1 MHSEDLT
8 DRRSPASPPGGAPEP
23 SSANPGVAA
32 RRERLQADLLAAAEE
47 EAAAIVEEARR
58 EITVTVRR
66 ARRDLLLIRAQLQ
79 LIGLEPRQI
88 ADAGLET
95 ASLEDVTPTPSL
107 HDEASPDTW
116 PQEVPRD
123 AILVNRTHALRHAVA
138 EAATELDDLPAPVPE
153 VRERE
158 ESTVTAT
165 PVVGVSGS
173 PPLFSAAATP
183 WLIAAVVIVLAIAG
197 GLIGWR
203 YGGRSPRSIPPQ
215 ETVASTAGPDA
226 SANANAGAQAERLTS
241 AAAQPASVGNRS
253 VPPSRV
259 VLQTT
264 RPVWMRVDVDGN
276 RDGGHLHPADET
288 TELNPSRS
296 VTVRVGDAGAVLLSV
311 DGAPPKVLGAP
322 GEVLTRQI
330 AIPNAAKPAA
340 SVPVAEKPVTPVP
353 PVTSPAPAPGRAASV
368 PPTAPAG
375 RGAPVASISPPGRGA
390 TVPSPP
396 SAARATAP
404 AAGAVTRPGATPGT
418 PTTDQRTQGS
428 TPPQPLD
435 AEQQAAI
442 FARHVQWLDAYGRS
456 DQSAMSTL
464 TATGFSLR
472 DERIGRS
479 ANAAASTGTPM
490 QVSDVH
496 IDVAGVGAVLT
507 ARLRTTVDGVT
518 TESMLSEVW
527 VRGEQQ
533 RWSLMGVRITPV
545 ESVPQPAR

>member
-1 MHSEDLT
+1 M
-8 DRRSPASPPGGAPEP
+8 DRRTPASPPGSGPEASP
-23 SSANPGVAA
+23 ANTGVEA

-88 ADAGLET
+88 AGTGLET
-95 ASLEDVTPTPSL
+95 PPLAEVTPPPSL

-123 AILVNRTHALRHAVA
+123 AIVVNRTHALRHVVA
-138 EAATELDDLPAPVPE
+138 EAATELEDLPPPVPA
-153 VRERE
+153 VTERE
-158 ESTVTAT
+158 DAATAGT
-165 PVVGVSGS
+165 ET
-173 PPLFSAAATP
+173 PPLFSAPAMP
-183 WLIAAVVIVLAIAG
+183 WLIAAVVSTLAIAG
-197 GLIGWR
+197 GVAGWK
-203 YGGRSPRSIPPQ
+203 YGGRSEPPSSAVQ
-215 ETVASTAGPDA
+215 AGADTARESASNRLSGGPATTAA
-226 SANANAGAQAERLTS
+226 SATPAVSAETRVVS
-241 AAAQPASVGNRS
+241 
-253 VPPSRV
+253 PSRI

-264 RPVWMRVDVDGN
+264 RPVWMRIDLDGN
-276 RDGGHLHPADET
+276 RDDGRLHPAGET
-288 TELNPSRS
+288 TELTPRRS
-296 VTVRVGDAGAVLLSV
+296 LSLRVGDAGAVLLSM
-311 DGAPPKVLGAP
+311 GGGPATALGAS

-330 AIPNAAKPAA
+330 SIPNAAKPPAA
-340 SVPVAEKPVTPVP
+340 QPVAEKPATPVP
-353 PVTSPAPAPGRAASV
+353 AVTSPASAKPGPTVGSV
-368 PPTAPAG
+368 APAG
-375 RGAPVASISPPGRGA
+375 RAATAVPSGPAARGA
-390 TVPSPP
+390 
-396 SAARATAP
+396 AP
-404 AAGAVTRPGATPGT
+404 AASGATRPPATPT
-418 PTTDQRTQGS
+418 PTPDQRAQAN
-428 TPPQPLD
+428 TPSQPLD

-464 TATGFSLR
+464 TASGFSLR
-472 DERIGRS
+472 DERTGRS

-518 TESMLSEVW
+518 SESLLSEVW
-527 VRGEQQ
+527 VRGDQQ

-545 ESVPQPAR
+545 DSVPQPVR